1 MLSKN
6 NLLEYAVKRNKA
18 KSKRQSK
25 KRVVMQRPLSIK
37 PIERDYFKKIT
48 NILQDARKIID
59 EIFSLKLES
68 IIKSRN
74 SNLPKKDALHFDD
87 WVDEIDQIF
96 LGASYRLR
104 LKYSEDDFL
113 KISRDQANA
122 INLFNKKNINDAFF
136 KQYEIHAISPENWL
150 QPEIKSFTKENVK
163 LIKSIPDQYF
173 DKIEKMVVRNVQKGA
188 LSSEIKQNILKEYS
202 VSERRA
208 ALIAR
213 DQVNKFNGNLN
224 ELRQTDLGVKKYVWE
239 TSLDE
244 RVRPEHEARHGK
256 TFSWKDPP
264 PDGHPGEAIN
274 CRCIAIGVFEE

>member
-1 MLSKN
+1 MK
-6 NLLEYAVKRNKA
+6 
-18 KSKRQSK
+18 
-25 KRVVMQRPLSIK
+25 RPLSIK
-37 PIERDYFKKIT
+37 PIERNYFKKIT
-48 NILQDARKIID
+48 NILKDAKKIID

-74 SNLPKKDALHFDD
+74 FNLPKKDGLHFDD

-104 LKYSEDDFL
+104 LKYSDEDFL
-113 KISRDQANA
+113 KISREQANE
-122 INLFNKKNINDAFF
+122 INSLNKKNINDAFL
-136 KQYEIHAISPENWL
+136 KQYEIAAISPENWL

-163 LIKSIPDQYF
+163 LIKSIPEQYF
-173 DKIEKMVVRNVQKGA
+173 DRIEKMVVRNVQKGA
-188 LSSEIKQNILKEYS
+188 LSSEIKKNILKEYN

-224 ELRQTDLGVKKYVWE
+224 ELRQTDIGVKKYVWE

-264 PDGHPGEAIN
+264 SDGHPGEAIN
-274 CRCIAIGVFEE
+274 CRCIAIGIFEE